1 MIRFFKNIKAIG
13 ASVLLIGTLA
23 YAVSLTDI
31 QIDEQGQ
38 KVYSLYGNYEDPD
51 NPGEW
56 LTTYS
61 DGILTL
67 PEEVLCLVRQVWK
80 SEIVGAGNVHIEL
93 NDKKCA
99 GNEEGRE
106 NIQGVANISIDQ
118 STGRTVGK
126 FWFNETQSILHNGA
140 DVVTYIKLTVESS
153 PTASEPYGRFT
164 LDTVEE
170 DTANPQSPLL
180 IAQVIASGSEF
191 KIKGKTPTI
200 GFSGYANSSLG
211 KGIYK
216 FDGRDATVL
225 GFNNQQICF
234 KAGANTEDCF
244 PRQLSAS
251 ATNANVKVNA
261 WTYGIYNADGTR
273 YEGEAGEFRLL
284 NNSDV
289 FEIVSEVENG
299 VVTSSKFGG
308 TIRYKGPVNSLFG
321 TRPGRTTQFGS
332 DGEFWTNKD
341 VLMVSPTNPSQ
352 TIPMKLQWLV
362 KTHSVS
368 PLAAKRITD
377 VSIDTSGIVLDASA
391 SNLSDPNT
399 VDPTVAK
406 SIGTLPSSVFS
417 QPLKVKGGRVL

>member
-1 MIRFFKNIKAIG
+1 MIKFFKNIKVIS

-23 YAVSLTDI
+23 YAVTRTDI
-31 QIDEQGQ
+31 QIDAEGQ
-38 KVYSLYGNYEDPD
+38 KVYSLYGNHEDPD

-61 DGILTL
+61 DGILTI

-80 SEIVGAGNVHIEL
+80 PEIVGVGNVHIEL

-118 STGRTVGK
+118 TTGKTIGK
-126 FWFNETQSILHNGA
+126 FWFNDPQSIIYNGA
-140 DVVTYIKLTVESS
+140 NVVTYIKLTVESS
-153 PTASEPYGRFT
+153 PTASEPYGKFT
-164 LDTVEE
+164 LDTVDE
-170 DTANPQSPLL
+170 DTANPQNPLL
-180 IAQVIASGSEF
+180 VAQFIANGSEF
-191 KIKGKTPTI
+191 KVKGKTPTI
-200 GFSGYANSSLG
+200 GFSGFANSLLG

-216 FDGRDATVL
+216 FDGRDATVI

-234 KAGANTEDCF
+234 KAGTNPEDCF
-244 PRQLSAS
+244 PRLLSAS
-251 ATNANVKVNA
+251 ATNPHVKVNA
-261 WTYGIYNADGTR
+261 WTYGIYNVDGSR

-284 NNSDV
+284 ENSDV
-289 FEIVSEVENG
+289 FEIVSEVTNN

-308 TIRYKGPVNSLFG
+308 TIRYKGPDNSLFG

-352 TIPMKLQWLV
+352 TVPMKLQWLV

-368 PLAAKRITD
+368 PLAAKRISD
-377 VSIDTSGIVLDASA
+377 LSIDTSGIALDASV
-391 SNLSDPNT
+391 SNLSDSNT
-399 VDPTVAK
+399 VDSTIAK
-406 SIGTLPSSVFS
+406 SIGALPSSVFS